1 MTMKRR
7 VITALGAYSL
17 LVVLLFCVFA
27 LGIDHHMDTYGVSL
41 GQALKYNIIPM
52 ITVLVLAGVLTSSL
66 ASWILKQTG
75 VPLKA
80 FSKALSNVLKGM
92 VEEDIDWD
100 ALDPILTTY
109 MDDIRIERSE
119 IEESMNTY
127 LENVRIR
134 QEFTANVT
142 HELKT
147 PLTSING
154 YAEMIAQGFSS
165 PEDSQ
170 HFAAIILEEGNRL
183 LQLIDETLKLSR
195 FDSGHEATNF
205 EELDLYEVAL
215 KRIQHY
221 KIPAAERRV
230 ALMIEG
236 QPALM
241 MGNRRMMI
249 DIISNL
255 VGNAIKYN
263 KRNGVVRLKVY
274 PEEDQ
279 VILICEDTGIGI
291 APADQD
297 RVFERF
303 FVVDRNRRKSK
314 GTGLGLALVKHSVRH
329 HGGTIEL
336 ESSLGKGSR
345 FTVTLPKHFEAP
357 EVITNG
363 GLDPLSE
370 EAQVDLDQEVS
381 DKDTEKKKKTSEK
394 KSSDKKKK
402 SKKDKSSK

>member
-1 MTMKRR
+1 MKRR

-17 LVVLLFCVFA
+17 LVVLLFCIFA
-27 LGIDHHMDTYGVSL
+27 LGIDHHMDTYGL
-41 GQALKYNIIPM
+41 TLDQALNLNVIPM

-109 MDDIRIERSE
+109 MDDIRIERAE
-119 IEESMNTY
+119 IEESMNVY

-154 YAEMIAQGFSS
+154 YAEMIAQGITS
-165 PEDSQ
+165 PEDSKY
-170 HFAAIILEEGNRL
+170 FASIILEEGNRL

-195 FDSGHEATNF
+195 FDSGYEPANF

-236 QPALM
+236 QPSVM
-241 MGNRRMMI
+241 MANRRMMI
-249 DIISNL
+249 DVISNL

-263 KRNGVVRLKVY
+263 KRNGIVRLKVY
-274 PEEDQ
+274 PEGDQ
-279 VILICEDTGIGI
+279 IILTCEDTGIGI
-291 APADQD
+291 APGDQN
-297 RVFERF
+297 RIFERF

-336 ESSLGKGSR
+336 ESTPGKGSC

-357 EVITNG
+357 EVITTAE
-363 GLDPLSE
+363 PE
-370 EAQVDLDQEVS
+370 EDLVETEPDLKAEELQ
-381 DKDTEKKKKTSEK
+381 KDSEKKKSDSDK

-402 SKKDKSSK
+402 KKKDKSSK